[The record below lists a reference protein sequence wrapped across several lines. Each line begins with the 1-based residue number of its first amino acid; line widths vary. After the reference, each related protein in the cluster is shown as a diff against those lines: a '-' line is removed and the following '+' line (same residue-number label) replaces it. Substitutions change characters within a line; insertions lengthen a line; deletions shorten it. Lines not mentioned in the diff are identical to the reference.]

1 MLHKEYLDAT
11 TFLQKGY
18 NVVRVSPAEAQRVFL
33 WQKIYE
39 LEALLQAAG
48 TEEQKQDAR
57 LQLAECKRAL
67 ERNALETEGW

>member
-11 TFLQKGY
+11 NSLQKGY
-18 NVVRVSPAEAQRVFL
+18 NVVRVSPAEAERAAL

-48 TEEQKQDAR
+48 TEEQKQDFGQ
-57 LQLAECKRAL
+57 QLAECKREL
-67 ERNALETEGW
+67 QRNALETEGW

>member
-1 MLHKEYLDAT
+1 MLHKEYLNT
-11 TFLQKGY
+11 TNSLQKGY
-18 NVVRVSPAEAQRVFL
+18 NVVRVSPAEAERASL
-33 WQKIYE
+33 WHKIYE

-57 LQLAECKRAL
+57 RQLAECKRAL